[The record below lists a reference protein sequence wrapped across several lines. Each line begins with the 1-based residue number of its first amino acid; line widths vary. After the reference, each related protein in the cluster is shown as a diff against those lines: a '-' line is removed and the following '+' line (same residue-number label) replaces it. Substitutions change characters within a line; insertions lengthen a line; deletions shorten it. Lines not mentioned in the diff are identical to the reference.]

1 MVSYCCQ
8 PVNAQIAIGTLRESD
23 LRGQRLTK
31 FPFTGKTHC
40 LVALEVD
47 KGKIPNSSNTIL
59 NISIFI
65 YS

>member
-23 LRGQRLTK
+23 LRVQGQEN
-31 FPFTGKTHC
+31 PFTGKTHC

-47 KGKIPNSSNTIL
+47 KGKIPNSSNPIL